1 MSTAK
6 VPTAERVTR
15 KPVSSADAVFELE
28 NGARMDQPT
37 FHALYKQTPEGFR
50 AQLIGGTV
58 YVMASPTSQRHGR
71 PHARIVHWLSLYSD
85 DTPGTDV
92 LDNTTN
98 VLGRES
104 EPEPDACL
112 LVQPEYGGQTAAD
125 KDDMLVGAPELIV
138 EVANTTRAIDL
149 GRKKADYE
157 EAGVREY
164 VVILAQEQA
173 VVWFRRGPDEF
184 TEMPAG
190 ANGVFRS
197 ELFPGLWLDPRGIFD
212 PTTRRLTAATR
223 KGLASPE
230 HAAFVAGLAARRK
243 TKKPRKTK

>member
-1 MSTAK
+1 MKPRS
-6 VPTAERVTR
+6 AERVTR
-15 KPVSSADAVFELE
+15 KPVSMADALFALE

-58 YVMASPTSQRHGR
+58 YVMASPTSPRHGR
-71 PHARIVHWLSLYSD
+71 PHARVVYWLSLYSEE
-85 DTPGTDV
+85 TPGTDV

-98 VLGRES
+98 VLGPES

-112 LVQPEYGGQTAAD
+112 LLQSEYGGQTTTD
-125 KDDMLVGAPELIV
+125 KDDMLVGSPELVV

-157 EAGVREY
+157 EAGVKEY
-164 VVILAQEQA
+164 VVVLAREESA
-173 VVWFRRGPDEF
+173 VWFRRETGGFIEL
-184 TEMPAG
+184 PAG
-190 ANGVFRS
+190 ADGVFRS
-197 ELFPGLWLDPRGIFD
+197 ELFAGLWLDPRTLFGR
-212 PTTRRLTAATR
+212 TTRRLTAVTR

-230 HAAFVAGLAARRK
+230 HAAFVAELAARRK
-243 TKKPRKTK
+243 ASKKPRKSK